1 MNYNM
6 KNVMKTALF
15 LLLAGAFTVNFAAC
29 SDDDDNDGGTTDPDA
44 VVFDQME
51 TLQNSIVRLDEAGNF
66 MYRLLGEPLDPA
78 DTTRL
83 SVGVEDLAEAKTL
96 FKGLFSPETK
106 MSENGDVITC
116 SPADARGNTVGT
128 VTFTPAS
135 GSRDGELASVS
146 FGTCPLKAVSSLHFL
161 QKDAW
166 PENDGGSSYKKG
178 EKVRRQTLMNGEQ
191 EWICL
196 REASKG
202 VQGILYYLGTTS
214 IPVNS
219 YRPFISR
226 NRHSQSELQTVRSL
240 LGLAAYWCDDYYC
253 ANRYYSTTSTQAG
266 KANCPI
272 LEFCFFESNDPLNNA
287 QVGDFYLKDGSVVG
301 KDTPL
306 TDAQK
311 RDCIG
316 IVCWIGDPTG
326 YDSRLKQDHPG
337 CTHGLVMALHNAI
350 GGNDLFNAKEKM
362 TWCRN
367 SGETGATSIDAG
379 YRNTQT
385 LRSYNGS
392 HPSEPVYSVEAIDNY
407 ADDFNQDAPSKSSGW
422 YFPAVRELEK
432 VFDAKSVLEKQL
444 FKIGNIVNVSWFSG
458 FYWSST
464 ENSDY
469 SPSAW
474 YVDFGDGYVYSS
486 GSKCRNI
493 YLVRPLLAF

>member
-1 MNYNM
+1 M
-6 KNVMKTALF
+6 KNVMKIALF
-15 LLLAGAFTVNFAAC
+15 LLLAGAFTMNFAAC

-44 VVFDQME
+44 VVFDQIE

-135 GSRDGELASVS
+135 GSRDGELTSVS

-166 PENDGGSSYKKG
+166 PDNDGNSPYKTG
-178 EKVRRQTLMNGEQ
+178 EKVRRQTLMDGEQ

-196 REASKG
+196 REAGVG
-202 VQGILYYLGTTS
+202 VQGILYYLGTNS
-214 IPVNS
+214 ISADS

-240 LGLAAYWCDDYYC
+240 LGGAAYWCDDYYC
-253 ANRYYSTTSTQAG
+253 ANRYYSTASTQAG
-266 KANCPI
+266 TASCPI
-272 LEFCFFESNDPLNNA
+272 LEFCFFENNDPLNNT
-287 QVGDFYLKDGSVVG
+287 QIGDFYLKDGSVVG

-316 IVCWIGDPTG
+316 IVCWIGNPTE
-326 YDSRLKQDHPG
+326 YDRRLKQEHPG
-337 CTHGLVMALHNAI
+337 CTHGLVMALHNAK
-350 GGNDLFNAKEKM
+350 GGDDLFNAKEKM
-362 TWCRN
+362 KWCKN
-367 SGETGATSIDAG
+367 WEWIGVKFMDAG
-379 YRNTQT
+379 YSNTQT

-392 HPSEPVYSVEAIDNY
+392 HRSELVYPVEAIDNY
-407 ADDFNQDAPSKSSGW
+407 ADYFNQDAPSKSSGW
-422 YFPAVRELEK
+422 YFPAVRELEN
-432 VFDAKSVLEKQL
+432 VYNAKSVLENQL
-444 FKIGNIVNVSWFSG
+444 DKIGKVSRLG
-458 FYWSST
+458 DGYYWSST
-464 ENSDY
+464 ERSY
-469 SPSAW
+469 LIGLAW
-474 YVDFGDGYVYSS
+474 YVYFYNGNVSYR
-486 GSKCRNI
+486 GSKNSNAF
-493 YLVRPLLAF
+493 LVRPLLAF

>member
-1 MNYNM
+1 M
-6 KNVMKTALF
+6 KNVMKAALF
-15 LLLAGAFTVNFAAC
+15 LLLAGAFIVNFAAC
-29 SDDDDNDGGTTDPDA
+29 SDDDDNNGNGTTDPDA

-51 TLQNSIVRLDEAGNF
+51 TLQNSIVRLDEKGNF

-135 GSRDGELASVS
+135 GSQDGELASVS
-146 FGTCPLKAVSSLHFL
+146 FGTCSLKAVSSLHFL

-166 PENDGGSSYKKG
+166 PDNDGGSPYKKG

-196 REASKG
+196 REAGVG

-214 IPVNS
+214 ISADS

-226 NRHSQSELQTVRSL
+226 NKHSQSELQTVRSL
-240 LGLAAYWCDDYYC
+240 LGGAAYWCDDYYC
-253 ANRYYSTTSTQAG
+253 TNGYYSTASTQAG
-266 KANCPI
+266 KASCPI
-272 LEFCFFESNDPLNNA
+272 LEFCFFESNDPLDNT
-287 QVGDFYLKDGSVVG
+287 QIGDFYLKDGSVVG
-301 KDTPL
+301 NDSPL
-306 TDAQK
+306 TDVQK

-326 YDSRLKQDHPG
+326 YDSWLKQDHPD

-350 GGNDLFNAKEKM
+350 RGDDPFDAKEEMK
-362 TWCRN
+362 WCNNR
-367 SGETGATSIDAG
+367 ERTGATSMDAG
-379 YRNTQT
+379 YSDTQT

-392 HPSEPVYSVEAIDNY
+392 HPSEPVYPVEAIDNY

-422 YFPAVRELEK
+422 YFPAVRELENVYK
-432 VFDAKSVLEKQL
+432 AKSVLKNQL
-444 FKIGNIVNVSWFSG
+444 VKIGNVSWLG
-458 FYWSST
+458 LDYYWSST
-464 ENSDY
+464 EYGGGS
-469 SPSAW
+469 SFAW
-474 YVDFGDGYVYSS
+474 YVHFDNGYVGDNGLKNNYTI
-486 GSKCRNI
+486 R
-493 YLVRPLLAF
+493 VRPLLAF

>member
-6 KNVMKTALF
+6 KNVMKAALF

-116 SPADARGNTVGT
+116 SPADAKGNTVGT

-146 FGTCPLKAVSSLHFL
+146 FGSCPLKAVSSLHFL

-166 PENDGGSSYKKG
+166 PDNDGGSPYKTG
-178 EKVRRQTLMNGEQ
+178 EKVRRQTLRDGEQ

-196 REASKG
+196 REAGVG
-202 VQGILYYLGTTS
+202 VQGILYYLGTNS
-214 IPVNS
+214 ISADS

-226 NRHSQSELQTVRSL
+226 NRHSQSELKLMRSL
-240 LGLAAYWCDDYYC
+240 LGGAAYWCDDYYC
-253 ANRYYSTTSTQAG
+253 ANRYYSTASAQAG
-266 KANCPI
+266 RASCPI
-272 LEFCFFESNDPLNNA
+272 LEFCFFESNDPLNNT
-287 QVGDFYLKDGSVVG
+287 QIGDFYLKDGSVVG

-316 IVCWIGDPTG
+316 IVCWIGNPTE
-326 YDSRLKQDHPG
+326 YDSRLKQEHPG

-392 HPSEPVYSVEAIDNY
+392 HSSEPVYPVEAIDNY

-422 YFPAVRELEK
+422 YFPAVQELENVCK
-432 VFDAKSVLEKQL
+432 AKSVLDKQL
-444 FKIGNIVNVSWFSG
+444 FKIGNIVNVSWFDDS
-458 FYWSST
+458 YWSST
-464 ENSDY
+464 ESRGSSNYAWCVGFSSGYVSDY
-469 SPSAW
+469 
-474 YVDFGDGYVYSS
+474 GDKNRSTL
-486 GSKCRNI
+486 R
-493 YLVRPLLAF
+493 VRPLLAF